1 MPDQHPVTT
10 SDATS
15 DAAPDTELDT
25 EASPVGAWRLL
36 AFELEIEGRAE
47 RAQPMG
53 PCPRGRL
60 VLTPDG
66 FMTGIIVAANRT
78 PGRSDPELAALF
90 RSMLAYTG
98 RYRLEGDRFVTV
110 VDASWNEA
118 WTGTEQ
124 ARTFALDGD
133 RLDIV
138 SPWAPHP
145 LKPDAPAARGVLRWV
160 REG

>member
-1 MPDQHPVTT
+1 MPPEHPVATGNTT
-10 SDATS
+10 QDPEAT
-15 DAAPDTELDT
+15 PIGT
-25 EASPVGAWRLL
+25 WRLL

-47 RAQPMG
+47 RRHPMG
-53 PCPRGRL
+53 PNPRGRL

-66 FMTGIIVAANRT
+66 FMIGLIVAGDRT
-78 PGRSDPELAALF
+78 AGRDDAALAALF
-90 RSMLAYTG
+90 RTMLAYTG
-98 RYRLEGDRFVTV
+98 RYRLDGDRFVTT

-124 ARTFALDGD
+124 VRTFVLDGD

-138 SPWAPHP
+138 SPWEPHP
-145 LKPDAPAARGVLRWV
+145 LKPEAPVARGILRWV